1 MPAQRRFAAAAH
13 RRHAVV
19 TAVSLAGLLV
29 AAAAARGAPPAG
41 AAAGPPVIPHVFAG
55 DLRMLPP
62 AGAWHAGDAI
72 VPGPPR
78 RHTHPESAARPAR
91 PRQRR
96 RDALLDVQ
104 TAGAPPGAASPFFT
118 PPDLDV
124 DGQGFTGAVPPDTVG
139 DVGPTHYIQLV
150 NTAGGSAFLVL
161 DKSTGNVVAGP
172 AMLSTLWT
180 GDGRCA
186 AGFGDGIVLF
196 DPLASRW
203 LMSEFASRGNHLCVY
218 ISRTNDPLGGGW
230 FGYDFGTEE
239 FPDYPK
245 YAVWPDAYY
254 VSTNESAPAAY
265 ALDRERMIAG
275 LPAGYQRF
283 TAPSLGGFGFQA
295 LTPADLD
302 GSTSPPAGA
311 PGFFL
316 RHRDDELHDPGANDP
331 TRDFLEVW
339 ELHADFG
346 SPASSTFTLAATIAV
361 AEFDSELCVAS
372 PSSCFPQPAGGTP
385 LDPIREVV
393 MWRAQYRNFG
403 GYETLVGNFV
413 TDVDGTDHGGLR
425 WFELRRSG
433 GGSWGLFQEGTYA
446 PDTNHRWLGSIAM
459 DGGGNLAMGYSITS
473 PSVFPGIRY
482 TGRRAADPAGA
493 MTVAETTIVGGTGA
507 QGNERWGDYSSINL
521 DPVDDCTFW
530 YTNEYVPANGL
541 WRTRIARF
549 RFAGPTCVDAPAPV
563 CGNGVREVG
572 EDCDGTA
579 APFCTGLCRPDCTC
593 PVPVCGND
601 VVELGEECDGTAAG
615 ACATGGCRPDCT
627 CAQCPASPSA
637 GCRTAEPGRSTV
649 QVSDQVDDTRDTI
662 RWVWRNGAATDVGD
676 FADPV
681 HGSASYALCIFD
693 GSGRPQ
699 PLTEA
704 SMPAGGTC
712 GSVPCWKATSTG
724 FAYRNRAATPAGVTA
739 ARLKAGPTGSALVQV
754 TGKGTNLATPDPSLT
769 LPVTVQLLIR
779 SGATTQCW
787 ETRYTAARQ
796 NDDQRFTASG
806 P

>member
-1 MPAQRRFAAAAH
+1 M
-13 RRHAVV
+13 V

-124 DGQGFTGAVPPDTVG
+124 DAPGFTGAVPPDTVG
-139 DVGPTHYIQLV
+139 DVGPTHRLQPPRPAAGRLSTLHGSQPRRVRLPGIDAGRPRRIDVAARRRARIFPAAPRRRAARPRRERSDEGLPRGVGAARGLRLARELDLHARGDHRGGRIRLRAVCGEPQLV
-150 NTAGGSAFLVL
+150 LPAAGGRHAARSHPGGG
-161 DKSTGNVVAGP
+161 DVAGP
-172 AMLSTLWT
+172 VPQLRRVR
-180 GDGRCA
+180 DPGRKLRHGRRRHRPRRPSLVRA
-186 AGFGDGIVLF
+186 AGERGGAVG
-196 DPLASRW
+196 PL
-203 LMSEFASRGNHLCVY
+203 
-218 ISRTNDPLGGGW
+218 PGG
-230 FGYDFGTEE
+230 
-239 FPDYPK
+239 
-245 YAVWPDAYY
+245 
-254 VSTNESAPAAY
+254 
-265 ALDRERMIAG
+265 
-275 LPAGYQRF
+275 
-283 TAPSLGGFGFQA
+283 
-295 LTPADLD
+295 
-302 GSTSPPAGA
+302 PP
-311 PGFFL
+311 
-316 RHRDDELHDPGANDP
+316 
-331 TRDFLEVW
+331 
-339 ELHADFG
+339 
-346 SPASSTFTLAATIAV
+346 
-361 AEFDSELCVAS
+361 
-372 PSSCFPQPAGGTP
+372 
-385 LDPIREVV
+385 
-393 MWRAQYRNFG
+393 
-403 GYETLVGNFV
+403 
-413 TDVDGTDHGGLR
+413 
-425 WFELRRSG
+425 
-433 GGSWGLFQEGTYA
+433 
-446 PDTNHRWLGSIAM
+446 
-459 DGGGNLAMGYSITS
+459 
-473 PSVFPGIRY
+473 
-482 TGRRAADPAGA
+482 
-493 MTVAETTIVGGTGA
+493 
-507 QGNERWGDYSSINL
+507 
-521 DPVDDCTFW
+521 
-530 YTNEYVPANGL
+530 
-541 WRTRIARF
+541 
-549 RFAGPTCVDAPAPV
+549 FAGPTCVDAPAPV

-615 ACATGGCRPDCT
+615 PCATGGCRPDCT